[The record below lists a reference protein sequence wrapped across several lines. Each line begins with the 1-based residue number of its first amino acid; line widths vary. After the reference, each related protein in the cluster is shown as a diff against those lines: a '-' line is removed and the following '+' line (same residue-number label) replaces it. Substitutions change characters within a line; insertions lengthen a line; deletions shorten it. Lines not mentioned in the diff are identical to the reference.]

1 MKRLLGIL
9 MILILIAGVFVSCS
23 QDKIE
28 EAVISGEELLDVS
41 FGAASGRA
49 RDLVVDT
56 PTFNDGDYIW
66 YYTAKKADTTGFK
79 TGETLVKT
87 PVKDPA
93 AAQTVAD
100 RKGLSGA
107 VISGLSQGY
116 WDFGLYAYVPD
127 TSKAVDYDYTSDYIA
142 WQGSVTHF
150 LLVKGA
156 ANVVDVTVSPS
167 TQGKG
172 WLVVDVAHIY
182 IKDGSGALPK
192 PVTDHPGTSLVY
204 TVTPF
209 GGTTPVDISEPIDAG
224 AYLVKV
230 VCTGSNIDYA
240 EDSIV
245 VNVYSGLTRTVSG
258 WIGELTTSATFGD
271 ITGEI
276 IEATTGSKS
285 AEELE
290 AMAEGGQSVAFV
302 SEGTVPVTA
311 SLPASAAV
319 DLLPTVDPGT
329 DLDLTLTLNVKADAE
344 STEQEVTTKSYDIT
358 LVQKLVETTESSST
372 TTVSNVTDP
381 LIEYLTATL
390 TIDKN
395 LSAVSVKHSNV
406 SMVDLA
412 GATAPTDE
420 QIEAD
425 AEAGYPG
432 FYNYDSATGVLT
444 LITKK
449 FSPFQ
454 VSFTKPVSGIARVT
468 RIVGELETTVAD
480 CKSLD
485 DAFELA
491 LDGDTVVVLADTTRG
506 ATKTVSKEIGIKVV
520 SHIKDVTDPLMLV
533 GRGYEGTYNTDSQL
547 LTIKKT
553 PVTDAVARIDDLYF
567 KTLQEAIDVALDGE
581 TIVVLQ
587 SITTD
592 DGYKIDKAGMT
603 INLDVN
609 GETITVN
616 NGSNVNYRAFR
627 IDNGTFKVYGGGTI
641 DAKGQATSTSGT
653 AGTGCYGAFR
663 AEIGTELY
671 LENITLKNYRPW
683 GLNVKILGAYA
694 ELDNVTIVSVC
705 GGGIEVTDD
714 DGAAGTVLGYAK
726 LTNCIMEQSDY
737 RDWCSVPVSVSGN
750 STVDVYSTSY
760 IGEYGVYVFSSGGTI
775 NIYGGTFAS
784 KNGHPVL
791 ITSYETQYDNN
802 AVINVYGGS
811 FTGPFQIGNSGHE
824 FLNITGGTFDHD
836 PIDYV
841 EDGYWAFKNSD
852 STWTVRIVAD
862 EEYVDI
868 YNMKRLE
875 KYIVGS
881 YSNGIICND
890 IEVNK
895 IMELGEDKVLD
906 LNGKTLTVKV
916 ANGRPFV
923 FSNHQ
928 SMVVDANGG
937 QMIIPEDAPSTCYGL
952 FRLQSSNSSLVLN
965 GGTYKKLTNDSSAI
979 VWVGNTTALSYGVKV
994 ELNGISGVCIGQFVR
1009 DSAGAGNP
1017 AYSAYHLPVNTVDVN
1032 DSEFTFNNAGID
1044 VGGSVSGFVFLY
1056 NDVVFDGVTIVSD
1069 IGSVMELDG
1078 GNGLFRNNS
1087 FTTNDPNPIQEWNG
1101 TTIGISYDANVTI
1114 ESGTYTGPYGVSIFT
1129 HGGNLTIEGGTI
1141 TGNGG
1146 HALDLYP
1153 NDDTSDPPTCIITG
1167 NANLKGDINV
1177 RGTVDVTVTGGTFD
1191 HDPSAYVADGY
1202 EAVAQGTNPETWVVV
1217 KAVD

>member
-28 EAVISGEELLDVS
+28 ETFISGEELLDVS

-49 RDLVVDT
+49 RALVVDT

-553 PVTDAVARIDDLYF
+553 PVTDAVARIDEGDDHLYF
-567 KTLQEAIDVALDGE
+567 RTLQKAFDSAITGDTVVLIDNFEVPSPAEVDEGKNFVFDLNGYTLSAAVRVPGEHYTERHYYAIDNYGTITIKDSGSDG
-581 TIVVLQ
+581 
-587 SITTD
+587 
-592 DGYKIDKAGMT
+592 KIIARGIENLAGGTMT
-603 INLDVN
+603 IK
-609 GETITVN
+609 
-616 NGSNVNYRAFR
+616 S
-627 IDNGTFKVYGGGTI
+627 GTFYSIDGNGGACVWNEGSLTI
-641 DAKGQATSTSGT
+641 DGGSFIVDGGAPVTFDY
-653 AGTGCYGAFR
+653 GTGCIHSDEG
-663 AEIGTELY
+663 
-671 LENITLKNYRPW
+671 
-683 GLNVKILGAYA
+683 
-694 ELDNVTIVSVC
+694 SV
-705 GGGIEVTDD
+705 
-714 DGAAGTVLGYAK
+714 L
-726 LTNCIMEQSDY
+726 
-737 RDWCSVPVSVSGN
+737 
-750 STVDVYSTSY
+750 
-760 IGEYGVYVFSSGGTI
+760 TI
-775 NIYGGTFAS
+775 NNATMISDDARCYAIIADGTTVI
-784 KNGHPVL
+784 KNATVTATHGAL
-791 ITSYETQYDNN
+791 AIDSGN
-802 AVINVYGGS
+802 AVIDGGS
-811 FTGPFQIGNSGHE
+811 FFCTNFYGCWITNDGSDTSVTINGGSFEGSYGLYSSVDDGGQDESDIAI
-824 FLNITGGTFDHD
+824 LITGGTFIGRTKAAVINEQRTEYEFALTITGGFYSSD
-836 PIDYV
+836 PRDYV
-841 EDGYWAFKNSD
+841 AEGYGVVYDKETGLFKVVESWTKGVVPYEQASDLVINSAADLAKFAVSVTSAPDKSIWDGKTVTLDADIDLSGKAWEPIVNWSDDPTSYTSGLTFNGNGHTISGMNAVGKHDVGLFSTSCGVHVKNLTMTNSTVVGINRVGAIAGHGMCMYCDDCAVEDSFIMA
-852 STWTVRIVAD
+852 
-862 EEYVDI
+862 YVENNDDGD
-868 YNMKRLE
+868 KAGG
-875 KYIVGS
+875 IVGYFTCDVAPAQEIKPHVTNCTVTNS
-881 YSNGIICND
+881 TIIGYRD
-890 IEVNK
+890 IGCV
-895 IMELGEDKVLD
+895 IG
-906 LNGKTLTVKV
+906 
-916 ANGRPFV
+916 
-923 FSNHQ
+923 
-928 SMVVDANGG
+928 
-937 QMIIPEDAPSTCYGL
+937 YG
-952 FRLQSSNSSLVLN
+952 N
-965 GGTYKKLTNDSSAI
+965 
-979 VWVGNTTALSYGVKV
+979 
-994 ELNGISGVCIGQFVR
+994 
-1009 DSAGAGNP
+1009 GAGNNP
-1017 AYSAYHLPVNTVDVN
+1017 TLEGLVSEFNTLVN
-1032 DSEFTFNNAGID
+1032 DRLNNYKHYTSNEQFD
-1044 VGGSVSGFVFLY
+1044 VGEIIGES
-1056 NDVVFDGVTIVSD
+1056 NDITLSDCIISEVTINVL
-1069 IGSVMELDG
+1069 E
-1078 GNGLFRNNS
+1078 
-1087 FTTNDPNPIQEWNG
+1087 PNQQN
-1101 TTIGISYDANVTI
+1101 
-1114 ESGTYTGPYGVSIFT
+1114 
-1129 HGGNLTIEGGTI
+1129 
-1141 TGNGG
+1141 
-1146 HALDLYP
+1146 
-1153 NDDTSDPPTCIITG
+1153 
-1167 NANLKGDINV
+1167 
-1177 RGTVDVTVTGGTFD
+1177 
-1191 HDPSAYVADGY
+1191 
-1202 EAVAQGTNPETWVVV
+1202 
-1217 KAVD
+1217 